1 MIKTQTIRI
10 AHSPDSDDA
19 FMFYAIKHKK
29 INLRGYEFEISS
41 DEIDILNQAAIDSIR
56 HPEERAARR
65 QDPLLDL
72 DVFAV
77 SFHAYHYLK
86 DRYQFL
92 KSGASM
98 AGSDYGPRLI
108 SKNTT
113 LIKGVKIAVPGKYT
127 SAFLVLQ
134 SYLAENKNAYDFQF
148 CSYNDVFPLLESG
161 TVDASLLIH
170 ESQLKFSEQG
180 YKLIVD
186 LGQWW
191 HQETG
196 LRMPLGCNVIR
207 RDLGES
213 VIADIDALLK
223 ESIEW
228 GLKNFDEVLAY
239 SRDFA
244 NNGLD
249 DTQAE
254 RYIHMYVDESTIQLT
269 ENDLKS
275 VELMFS
281 KI

>member
-1 MIKTQTIRI
+1 MIKTQSTPITKTIRI

-19 FMFYAIKHKK
+19 FMFYAIKHQK
-29 INLRGYEFEISS
+29 IDLRGYQFEISS
-41 DEIDILNQAAIDSIR
+41 DEIDVLNQAAISDSNLYDI
-56 HPEERAARR
+56 
-65 QDPLLDL
+65 
-72 DVFAV
+72 FAV

-98 AGSDYGPRLI
+98 AGSDYGPRLV
-108 SKNTT
+108 SKNSQLT
-113 LIKGVKIAVPGKYT
+113 KGMKIAIPGKYT
-127 SAFLVLQ
+127 SAFLALQ
-134 SYLAENKNAYDFQF
+134 IYLSKLNFINDDFQFQF

-161 TVDASLLIH
+161 AVDASLLIH

-191 HQETG
+191 YLTYTNG

-207 RDLGES
+207 RDLGEQ
-213 VIADIDALLK
+213 VISDIDALLK

-239 SRDFA
+239 SRSFA

-269 ENDLKS
+269 DNDLKS
-275 VELMFS
+275 VELLLS